1 MIRVNVYKCMRT
13 YGCVPASSPLPTPP
27 PAPPGNLSPDNAA
40 SSDLSPGSKAA
51 LAIFFITYFAN
62 LAGVVFYCREKAVL
76 MPIPLASA
84 AIGWI
89 LCWIVILFVLP
100 SRDMKKLQD
109 RSNLQSRML

>member
-13 YGCVPASSPLPTPP
+13 YGCVPASSSLPTPP
-27 PAPPGNLSPDNAA
+27 HAPPGNLSPDAA